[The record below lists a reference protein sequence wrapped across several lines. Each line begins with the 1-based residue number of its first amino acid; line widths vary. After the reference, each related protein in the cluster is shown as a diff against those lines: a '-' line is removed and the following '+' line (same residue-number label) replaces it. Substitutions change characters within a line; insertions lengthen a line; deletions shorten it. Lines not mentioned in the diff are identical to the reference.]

1 MSRLPFQCAGAR
13 HNSGTR
19 HLRCLRCKRY
29 LKTKGDNYELEVTD
43 EARALSHVLLSGKFH
58 HGDDMKDVSLKPD
71 PRMAEIPAL
80 IEKYKSYLTYSRPDR
95 AKTAK

>member
-1 MSRLPFQCAGAR
+1 M
-13 HNSGTR
+13 GT
-19 HLRCLRCKRY
+19 
-29 LKTKGDNYELEVTD
+29 LKTKGEDYEPEVTN

-58 HGDDMKDVSLKPD
+58 HGDDLKNISLKPD

-80 IEKYKSYLTYSRPDR
+80 IEKYKSYLTYARPGR